1 MNKNNQNKYT
11 GFRKNYSKF
20 IYEDFSI
27 VDNPQEIAVKYFFSV
42 DDRHKFTPSFSISKR
57 GNSWSTY
64 DKDFLENLVFQI
76 GLVEL
81 ISYWKA
87 ICPKAV
93 IIKAGKLDESQIEF
107 WKKLYFNG
115 LGEFFYL
122 NGIEADFD
130 NFMVLYP
137 ESEREFKKS
146 FTETTNQQVIVP
158 IGGGKDSAVTLEL
171 LKEKMSVIPFI
182 VNPRK
187 ASLDTVKIAGF
198 DSNKTFEIQ
207 RTIDP
212 HLIKLNNEGFLNGH
226 TPFSALLAF
235 MTVLAAV
242 ITNSKFIA
250 LSNESS
256 ANEPTVSTGA
266 NHQYSKSFEF
276 ELDFRNY
283 CKSYLS
289 ENIEYF
295 SFLRPLNEFGI
306 ARLFSGMKKYHGAFR
321 SCNVVSKTDSWCGK
335 CPKCLFTFIM
345 LSPFIENEKVNR
357 IFGKNLFADESLIP
371 FLDELTGVAD
381 EKPFECVGT
390 IDEVNF
396 ALHKTLERYIGPLP
410 ALLKYYQENLD
421 GVILKLDRVE
431 HEFDQDHHLV
441 SPFKEI
447 LISALNDQ

>member
-1 MNKNNQNKYT
+1 VNKNNQNKYT

-20 IYEDFSI
+20 IYEYFSI

-130 NFMVLYP
+130 NFMVLYS

-198 DSNKTFEIQ
+198 DSKKTFEIQ
-207 RTIDP
+207 RMIDP

-235 MTVLAAV
+235 MTVLAAA

-321 SCNVVSKTDSWCGK
+321 SCNVGSKADSWCGK

-396 ALHKTLERYIGPLP
+396 ALHKTLQRYIGPLP
-410 ALLKYYQENLD
+410 ALLKYYQENLNSI
-421 GVILKLDRVE
+421 ILKLDRVE
-431 HEFDQDHHLV
+431 HEFDQNHHLV